1 MHITLVHFECKP
13 SQRAEHLMLMHTALH
28 CGAELGAAFEVKNA
42 VGQWS
47 SLYGSYKSCNSQR
60 PNGLRLAL
68 LNGALMD
75 RLLLG
80 PVGAIQIPVPQR
92 VGL

>member
-1 MHITLVHFECKP
+1 
-13 SQRAEHLMLMHTALH
+13 MLMHTALH

-75 RLLLG
+75 RVLLG